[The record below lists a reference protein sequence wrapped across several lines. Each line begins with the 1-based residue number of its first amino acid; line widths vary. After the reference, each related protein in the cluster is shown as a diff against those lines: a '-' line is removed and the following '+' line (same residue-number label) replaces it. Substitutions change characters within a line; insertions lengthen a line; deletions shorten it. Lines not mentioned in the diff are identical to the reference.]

1 MGHYGEATRGK
12 EYEKETKE
20 KQETFLYIYSQGAS
34 VASAAK
40 GANTTR
46 QTVKRWVDSDKNG
59 FRDRYES
66 AQNDFKDSLIER
78 AMNRL
83 NEQKA
88 NDSPLLLITMLNAYI
103 PERFRPNTLATEE
116 VAKDTIKELRALS
129 QKAFKAVPQTEEQMT
144 SKSRLQQ
151 VEEIMLKRGVKPDDD

>member
-20 KQETFLYIYSQGAS
+20 KQETFLSIYSQGAS

-144 SKSRLQQ
+144 SKSPLQQ
-151 VEEIMLKRGVKPDDD
+151 VEEIMRKRGVKPDDD

>member
-20 KQETFLYIYSQGAS
+20 KQETFLSIYSQGAS
-34 VASAAK
+34 VAAAAK

-129 QKAFKAVPQTEEQMT
+129 QKAFKEIPKTEEQMT
-144 SKSRLQQ
+144 SKSPLQQ
-151 VEEIMLKRGVKPDDD
+151 VEEIMLKRGVKSDDN